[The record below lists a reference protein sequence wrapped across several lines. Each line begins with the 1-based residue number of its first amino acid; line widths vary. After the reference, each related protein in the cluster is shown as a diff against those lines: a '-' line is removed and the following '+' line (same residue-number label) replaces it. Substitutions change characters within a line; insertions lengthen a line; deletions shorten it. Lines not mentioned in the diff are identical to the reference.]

1 MKPTDAELS
10 AFISERLERVNED
23 FTKTD
28 ALIDILR
35 DAIDFFSG
43 SPKETIAWLELH
55 ADAATPYPYPDGKH
69 KTIIPCPEREVFDNL
84 KKSAQL
90 IKRLSENSASNIHPV
105 HVNEKPWKRP
115 GWCDK
120 DGKCWMS
127 SVNLVNARS
136 VYTLIYSNY
145 KWAEKYPNLYTHLL
159 PYYTINIPKS

>member
-1 MKPTDAELS
+1 MKPSDAELS

-105 HVNEKPWKRP
+105 HVNENPWKRP
-115 GWCDK
+115 GWCDN
-120 DGKCWMS
+120 DGKCWLITS
-127 SVNLVNARS
+127 SRNATDYS
-136 VYTLIYSNY
+136 LIYSNY
-145 KWAEKYPNLYTHLL
+145 ERVEKYPDIYKYMLPHYAINL
-159 PYYTINIPKS
+159 PKL